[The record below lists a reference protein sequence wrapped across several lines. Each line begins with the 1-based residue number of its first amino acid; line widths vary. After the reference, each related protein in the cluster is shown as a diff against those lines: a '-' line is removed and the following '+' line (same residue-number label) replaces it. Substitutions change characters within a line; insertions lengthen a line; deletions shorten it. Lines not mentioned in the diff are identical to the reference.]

1 MDRDETKVS
10 AGAKL
15 REIRE
20 RLGLSVR
27 DVQERSLLLC
37 AQHHSDNYKLSR
49 AWVTEVEK
57 GRFVPASVKMASLCA
72 VYGIEISEVQKMY
85 GIDPTDVR
93 VEHPYFGP
101 PKTYLLSPFEIPHED
116 SGPGEDRPK
125 RMKLGETNLVTRL
138 IDRWGALP
146 VPLLRKFALKRSV
159 YGYIGME
166 DFTLSPLIVPGTFV
180 QIDVKQNYIRRTF
193 SQTPSQ
199 SHFARP
205 VYFLDVRTGYACGY
219 CELKDGILTLI
230 PHPDSGEPI
239 RTFKY
244 PDEVTIVGRVTHIA
258 MRIEEEKAIR
268 VKDLYERKKPPKK

>member
-1 MDRDETKVS
+1 MDRIERNAS

-27 DVQERSLLLC
+27 DVHERSLLLC
-37 AQHHSDNYKLSR
+37 AQRKSDNYKLSR

-72 VYGIEISEVQKMY
+72 IYGIAISEVQKMY

-93 VEHPYFGP
+93 AEHPYFGP
-101 PKTYLLSPFEIPHED
+101 PKTYLLSPSEVPRED
-116 SGPGEDRPK
+116 AGGGEDRAK
-125 RMKLGETNLVTRL
+125 RTKVGETNLVTRL

-146 VPLLRKFALKRSV
+146 VPLLRKFVLKRSV
-159 YGYIGME
+159 YGYIGVE
-166 DFTLSPLIVPGTFV
+166 DFTMSPLLVPGTFV
-180 QIDVKQNYIRRTF
+180 QIDVKQNYIRKSF
-193 SQTPSQ
+193 SQPAGQ

-205 VYFLDVRTGYACGY
+205 IYFLDVRTGYACGY
-219 CELKDGILTLI
+219 CELKDKILTLI
-230 PHPDSGEPI
+230 PYPDSGESI
-239 RTFKY
+239 RTFRY

-258 MRIEEEKAIR
+258 MCIEEENIPIKN
-268 VKDLYERKKPPKK
+268 LYERKKPTKK